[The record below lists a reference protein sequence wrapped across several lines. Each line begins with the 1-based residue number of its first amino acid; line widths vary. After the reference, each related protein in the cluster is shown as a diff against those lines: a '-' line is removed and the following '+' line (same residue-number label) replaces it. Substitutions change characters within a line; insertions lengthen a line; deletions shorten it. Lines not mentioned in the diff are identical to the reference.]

1 MAVAA
6 VAIGAD
12 ALIIEMHPRPE
23 EAMSDGYQSLTPDQF
38 KDTIGRCHVIAD
50 AIGKQI

>member
-23 EAMSDGYQSLTPDQF
+23 EAMSDGYQSLTPEQF
-38 KDTIGRCHVIAD
+38 QDTMDRCRTIAN
-50 AIGKQI
+50 AIGKQM